1 MSSISTINKPAQ
13 DYVGQEFNITREF
26 DAPRDLVWKA
36 CTQAEQLAQWWGP
49 RGFSAPICEWDAR
62 PGNKIYV
69 VMRAPDGTDYPMGG
83 EFHEVVPP
91 ERLVTTTGALDDK
104 GKLIFEFR
112 HTLTLVERNGKTR
125 LTMKSRL
132 IKATAEASK
141 YIGGFEA
148 GMTQSLE
155 RLGELL
161 ATKPEPLVIERTLN
175 APIARVWKAL
185 TDKDEMKCWYF
196 DLKEFKPEVGFEFEF
211 TVEHEGFTYSHLCKI
226 TEVIPQKKL
235 AYAWRYEG
243 QEGNSLVTFELFAD
257 GEKTRL
263 KLTHVGLET
272 FPKLPAFARKNFVKG
287 WTEIIGASLKN
298 FLETASPG
306 QGERTN
312 K

>member
-26 DAPRDLVWKA
+26 DAPRDIVWKA
-36 CTQAEQLAQWWGP
+36 CTEAEQLAQWWGP
-49 RGFSAPICEWDAR
+49 HGFSAPICEWDAR

-243 QEGNSLVTFELFAD
+243 QEGDSLVTFELFAD